1 MKGRLNRM
9 DKKSLKKDANPDS
22 KPSPHS
28 PENAPSWDSRH
39 NHGLSEDEAL
49 KAKK

>member
-1 MKGRLNRM
+1 MKQKLS
-9 DKKSLKKDANPDS
+9 KIEANPDT

-39 NHGLSEDEAL
+39 NHGLSKDEAL